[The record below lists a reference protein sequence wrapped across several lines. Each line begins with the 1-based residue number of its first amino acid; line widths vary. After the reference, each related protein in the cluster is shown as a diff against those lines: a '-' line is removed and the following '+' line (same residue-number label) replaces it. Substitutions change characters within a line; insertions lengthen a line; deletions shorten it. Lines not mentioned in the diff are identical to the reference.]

1 MIGIST
7 HNGGTAVHVIG
18 VVVGVGAEV
27 EVDGDPG
34 ERVSAAQGPEATAW
48 GLKPEIGNFRSP
60 ILTLGSQGYFFKF
73 HCKWLYQLV

>member
-18 VVVGVGAEV
+18 VVVVVGAEV

-34 ERVSAAQGPEATAW
+34 ERVSAAQGPEATA
-48 GLKPEIGNFRSP
+48 
-60 ILTLGSQGYFFKF
+60 
-73 HCKWLYQLV
+73 